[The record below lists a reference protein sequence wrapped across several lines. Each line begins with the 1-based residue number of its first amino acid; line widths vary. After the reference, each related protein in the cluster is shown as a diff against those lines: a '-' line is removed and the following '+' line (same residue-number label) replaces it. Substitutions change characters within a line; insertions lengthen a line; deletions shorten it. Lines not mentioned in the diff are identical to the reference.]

1 MSTLSTPE
9 RVARAAV
16 PDDASDEIEAHAPW
30 RTSVLEDVDPTYVD
44 SAANV
49 RAVRRWMYATMMAVI
64 IALLVG
70 GITRLTESGLSITE
84 WKPVSGVLP
93 PLSDADWREAI
104 RRFQQIPQ
112 AQTIHAGITLDRFK
126 VIYSWE
132 WIHRVLARLVGLVIA
147 LPFFF
152 LLLKRRL
159 PPALR
164 LRLAHL
170 PLLAGL
176 QGVLGWYMVQ
186 SGLSERTSVSPYRLT
201 AHLALALVI
210 YVVAAWTAFR
220 LRAPDEST
228 SQVLDPQGFDARGI
242 DTRGVDGGAL
252 VLAVLVFVVILSGGF
267 VAGLDAGLVYNT
279 WPLMGGE
286 FVPPTVGDLSPAW
299 RNGFENR
306 AAVQFNHR
314 LLAYVTVA
322 AALWLSWRRWQHGA
336 PGDTLRRTW
345 RWVPLTALLQVTL
358 GVVTVLYLVPIPVA
372 ALHQLG
378 AVLLLTATLFAA
390 AHPGPARAGR

>member
-1 MSTLSTPE
+1 MTTLTAPE
-9 RVARAAV
+9 RAPQDAV
-16 PDDASDEIEAHAPW
+16 SAGATTGFGAHAPW
-30 RTSVLEDVDPTYVD
+30 RTSVIEDMDPTYID

-49 RAVRRWMYATMMAVI
+49 RAVRRWMYATMVAVI
-64 IALLVG
+64 IALVVG

-93 PLSDADWREAI
+93 PLSDADWQEALTQ
-104 RRFQQIPQ
+104 FQQIPQ
-112 AQTIHAGITLDRFK
+112 AQTVHAGITLDRFK
-126 VIYSWE
+126 VIYFWE

-147 LPFFF
+147 LPFFY

-164 LRLAHL
+164 LRLANL
-170 PLLAGL
+170 PLLVGL
-176 QGVLGWYMVQ
+176 QGGLGWYMVQ
-186 SGLSERTSVSPYRLT
+186 SGLSERTSVSQYRLT

-220 LRAPDEST
+220 LRPPDEST
-228 SQVLDPQGFDARGI
+228 ANGHDARGL
-242 DTRGVDGGAL
+242 DARVVDGGAL
-252 VLAVLVFVVILSGGF
+252 VLAALVFVVILSGGF

-286 FVPPTVGDLSPAW
+286 FVPPTYGDLAPAW

-322 AALWLSWRRWQHGA
+322 AALWLTWRRWQHGA
-336 PGDTLRRTW
+336 PGDSARRAW

-358 GVVTVLYLVPIPVA
+358 GVFTVLYFVPIPVA

-378 AVLLLTATLFAA
+378 AVLLLTAVLYAA
-390 AHPGPARAGR
+390 ARPGR

>member
-1 MSTLSTPE
+1 M
-9 RVARAAV
+9 
-16 PDDASDEIEAHAPW
+16 
-30 RTSVLEDVDPTYVD
+30 DPT
-44 SAANV
+44 SPEWIANV
-49 RAVRRWMYATMMAVI
+49 RAVRRWMYATMVAVI
-64 IALLVG
+64 IALVVG

-93 PLSDADWREAI
+93 PLSDADWQEAFTQ
-104 RRFQQIPQ
+104 FQQIPQ
-112 AQTIHAGITLDRFK
+112 AQTVHAGITLDRFK
-126 VIYSWE
+126 VIYFWE

-147 LPFFF
+147 LPFFY
-152 LLLKRRL
+152 LILKRRL

-164 LRLAHL
+164 LRLAIL
-170 PLLAGL
+170 PLLVGL
-176 QGVLGWYMVQ
+176 QGALGWYMVQ
-186 SGLSERTSVSPYRLT
+186 SGLSERTSVSQYRLT

-220 LRAPDEST
+220 LRAPDESA
-228 SQVLDPQGFDARGI
+228 SKGLDARDLGDGDL
-242 DTRGVDGGAL
+242 DTRGVDGGAI
-252 VLAVLVFVVILSGGF
+252 VLAALVFVVILSGGF

-286 FVPPTVGDLSPAW
+286 FVPPTYGDLSPAW

-314 LLAYVTVA
+314 LLAYITVA
-322 AALWLSWRRWQHGA
+322 AALWLTWRRWQHGA
-336 PGDTLRRTW
+336 PGDSARRAW

-358 GVVTVLYLVPIPVA
+358 GVFTVLYFVPIPVA

-378 AVLLLTATLFAA
+378 AVLLLTAALYAA
-390 AHPGPARAGR
+390 ARPAAARPAAARPSR